1 MKALGSL
8 FRVLIVGYVLALTG
22 YLALR
27 VVFGGDLWWLA
38 LLNNFAPYF
47 FVPLVGLVL
56 LALVSRLNVRFVL
69 LPLLLLVVGMA
80 WFGPRFAP
88 RPQAAPAEAPLKVV
102 TFNLLVSNT
111 QMDDVE
117 AWLRAQAAD
126 VVLLQETYHDIGARL
141 ADVYPYSQPD
151 PFPEGGQDK
160 QILSRYPMLERS
172 TNNGFDRVV
181 ISVDGQQIAVYNI
194 HFGVPFASEPRH
206 GLGGL
211 PYPIGLVAHYD
222 ESQRNAQIEGWL
234 AAVSTE
240 TLPVIVGGDFNMS
253 DNSLMYSRI
262 ADTLNDSFRET
273 ESGLGTTWPSQTR
286 GRRLPIPP
294 VMRID
299 YIWHTDVLRT
309 LDVFIGP
316 NNGSDHRPV
325 VATLALP
332 E

>member
-8 FRVLIVGYVLALTG
+8 FRVVIVIYVLALTG

-38 LLNNFAPYF
+38 LLNNFAPFF

-56 LALVSRLNVRFVL
+56 LALVSRLSVRFVL
-69 LPLLLLVVGMA
+69 LPLVLLVVGMA

-88 RPQAAPAEAPLKVV
+88 RPQAAPAESALKVV
-102 TFNLLVSNT
+102 TFNLLASNR

-117 AWLRAQAAD
+117 AWLRAQDAD
-126 VVLLQETYHDIGARL
+126 VILLQETFHDIGARL
-141 ADVYPYSQPD
+141 ADAYPYSQPD
-151 PFPEGGQDK
+151 PFPAGGQDR
-160 QILSRYPMLERS
+160 QILSRYPIFERS
-172 TNNGFDRVV
+172 TGSGFERAV
-181 ISVDGQQIAVYNI
+181 IGVDGQQVVVYNI
-194 HFGVPFASEPRH
+194 HFGVPFMSQPRH

-211 PYPIGLVAHYD
+211 PYPIGLAAHYD
-222 ESQRNAQIEGWL
+222 ESQRNAQIEAWL
-234 AAVSTE
+234 ALVSTE

-253 DNSLMYSRI
+253 DNSLMYARV
-262 ADTLNDSFRET
+262 AEMLTDSFRET
-273 ESGLGTTWPSQTR
+273 ESGLGMTWPSQTR

-299 YIWHTDVLRT
+299 YVWHTDMLRA
-309 LDVFIGP
+309 LDVVVGP